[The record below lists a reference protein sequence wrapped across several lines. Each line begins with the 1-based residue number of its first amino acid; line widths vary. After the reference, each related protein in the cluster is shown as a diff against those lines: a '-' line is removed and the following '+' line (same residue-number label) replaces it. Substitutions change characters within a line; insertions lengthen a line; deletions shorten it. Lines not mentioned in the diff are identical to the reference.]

1 MSYYFI
7 RTDLREWKVET
18 RERRWKTGEDRS
30 VVAGAEILTINNQL
44 ADISQH
50 NLVLE
55 LVAEC
60 SMESIENAVAAAL
73 EKHISFL

>member
-1 MSYYFI
+1 M
-7 RTDLREWKVET
+7 ET

-44 ADISQH
+44 ADICQH